1 MIVNSYK
8 DKRAV
13 LLSAMS
19 LLFADMADIIVRKSR
34 SLTLQGEQLKVLSM
48 SVTLIGKAY
57 TRVNRLTASLYA
69 LLSSATN
76 NAITGAP

>member
-48 SVTLIGKAY
+48 SVTLLGKAY
-57 TRVNRLTASLYA
+57 KRVNRLTARSYA

>member
-1 MIVNSYK
+1 MIANSYK

-48 SVTLIGKAY
+48 SVTLLGKAY
-57 TRVNRLTASLYA
+57 KRVKRLTARLYA
-69 LLSSATN
+69 LLSSVTN

>member
-1 MIVNSYK
+1 M
-8 DKRAV
+8 V

-48 SVTLIGKAY
+48 YVTLLGKAY
-57 TRVNRLTASLYA
+57 TRVNRLTVRLYA
-69 LLSSATN
+69 LLSRVTDILNHRCTLTS
-76 NAITGAP
+76 